1 MVNNGFPQAN
11 GGFPQSSQQ
20 NRQGFPQ
27 GAQHG
32 YGWGNQQ
39 SDKETVRQGAQS
51 DYGWGNQQ
59 EAQEGMR
66 QGARSDS
73 QPGIQEDD
81 FQQYEQQDSTRGIPQ
96 DEQGFGSSS
105 REGYSQRRSAFS
117 RDNQA
122 TTVLP
127 PMRQMVDTTNQSY
140 WDNHQKPVAPQS
152 TPQPV
157 TYQASLPVNPRAGI
171 LYKNTG
177 RKLEEIPDPTPIIL
191 ETTSGK
197 MMLTLDTVSIYR
209 LGDAAKRHKNYY
221 VELPLKSLSSASVVS
236 NTDGDGNVTSAICLD
251 VVTIEG
257 HNQVP
262 TTAEEALKDVWS
274 FEVTNIAEAQSFCD
288 KVNSRINNERFPVH
302 DMPHIDEGPRNT
314 AIAAVIA
321 GILAVALA
329 VVCFTGHPYSKSR
342 YELSPEEYSRI
353 QKEAMDKAQKE
364 AEDKVAADQAKKQE
378 EQQKQD
384 QENQKK
390 QEEQQTQQQNAER
403 DAAKQTAQRILATDT
418 LSKQGLINKMVA
430 QGITQDLAK
439 STVDGLTDVNWSAN
453 ATDLAKKYLQAHT
466 DWTADQISNQLVN
479 NDLFTQD
486 EANTAT
492 GALAGDIAKN
502 QAAQKSQSAPSSQD
516 SSSPVS
522 NDGSDKDKNKDN
534 GKNKSGILN
543 DLSNW
548 FTGSDNK

>member
-1 MVNNGFPQAN
+1 MANNGFPQAN

-27 GAQHG
+27 GAQQG

-39 SDKETVRQGAQS
+39 SGKGTAQHDAQS
-51 DYGWGNQQ
+51 NTGWGNQQ
-59 EAQEGMR
+59 KSQEGMR
-66 QGARSDS
+66 KSAQSDS
-73 QPGIQEDD
+73 QQGIQGDD
-81 FQQYEQQDSTRGIPQ
+81 FQQDAQQDSPRGIPQ
-96 DEQGFGSSS
+96 DTQGFDNAS
-105 REGYSQRRSAFS
+105 REGYFQRPQSQSAFS

-140 WDNHQKPVAPQS
+140 WTNQQNPVA
-152 TPQPV
+152 PQPV
-157 TYQASLPVNPRAGI
+157 TYQASLPVNPKAGI

-262 TTAEEALKDVWS
+262 ATAAEALKDVWS

-288 KVNSRINNERFPVH
+288 KVNSRINNERFPVR

-329 VVCFTGHPYSKSR
+329 VVCFTGHPYSKSS

-439 STVDGLTDVNWSAN
+439 STADGLTDVNWSAN
-453 ATDLAKKYLQAHT
+453 ATDLAKKYLQAHP
-466 DWTADQISNQLVN
+466 DWTADQLRNQLVN

-516 SSSPVS
+516 SSSPAS
-522 NDGSDKDKNKDN
+522 NDESGKDKSKDN